1 MSLDAG
7 LTAKARAP
15 RDLFRRVT
23 TAPALDGLR
32 RGVGRAASRLRAVVT
47 RRPWLTGAIVVA
59 GLGIGAYAALN
70 LTTSTTPKYIL
81 ATVAKGD
88 IEDTVTALGNL
99 QPRDYVDVGAQVSG
113 QLKKLY
119 VVVGDSVKQGQ
130 LLAEIDPQV
139 LTARVQQDQA
149 NVANLRAQLAD
160 RQAQAALAQAN
171 YLRQQR
177 LMTAQAT
184 SKADYDAAR
193 QAAAS
198 SAAQIAALRAQVNGA
213 SSALSGDNVQ
223 LGYTKIYAPMTG
235 TVASITTKQG
245 QTVISSQQAP
255 VLLRIADL
263 SKMTVWTQ
271 VSEADVP
278 KLHVGMDAYFTTLGD
293 PNKRWTGKL
302 TQIQPTPTSVN
313 NVVLY
318 TATFD
323 VKNPD
328 NRLMTQMTAQVFFVT
343 ASAHDVVTVPVSAL
357 HQRRGRI
364 AGPIG
369 SASSSG
375 QGPATDASD
384 GARSGGGFFSRS
396 EITEEM
402 RTRFKAIRAA
412 MHTPGA
418 KRYSVLVMKADGTTE
433 RRPVA
438 VGVSSRVTAQ
448 VLAGLDVGE
457 QVVVGEESTE
467 KTAASAS
474 SSRTGSRNPTGRFG
488 GGPMGAGSFGPR

>member
-1 MSLDAG
+1 MSIDANA
-7 LTAKARAP
+7 TATTHAQRDVFARAP
-15 RDLFRRVT
+15 ALEGIRRATGKT
-23 TAPALDGLR
+23 TTQLR
-32 RGVGRAASRLRAVVT
+32 GFAR
-47 RRPWLTGAIVVA
+47 RRPWIAGAVGLVVL
-59 GLGIGAYAALN
+59 GLGAYAIFG
-70 LTTSTTPKYIL
+70 LTSSSTPKYIL
-81 ATVAKGD
+81 ATVAKGN
-88 IEDTVTALGNL
+88 IEDSVTALGNL

-119 VVVGDSVKQGQ
+119 VAIGDQVKQGQ

-139 LTARVQQDQA
+139 LNAKVQQDLA
-149 NVANLRAQLAD
+149 SVANLRAQLAD

-184 SKADYDAAR
+184 SKADYDAAK
-193 QAAAS
+193 QLAAS
-198 SAAQIAALRAQVNGA
+198 TSAQIAALRAQVNGA
-213 SSALSGDNVQ
+213 ASAMSGDTIQ

-235 TVASITTKQG
+235 TVVSITTKQG
-245 QTVISSQQAP
+245 QTIISSQQAP

-263 SKMTVWTQ
+263 KTMTVWTQ

-278 KLHVGMDAYFTTLGD
+278 KLRVGMDAYFTTLGD
-293 PNKRWTGKL
+293 PNKRWSGKL

-323 VKNPD
+323 VKNPE

-357 HQRRGRI
+357 HQGRGRRGGRTNS
-364 AGPIG
+364 ASPSGPNG
-369 SASSSG
+369 SAAAPSAASG
-375 QGPATDASD
+375 SFTRADMTP
-384 GARSGGGFFSRS
+384 
-396 EITEEM
+396 EM
-402 RTRFKAIRAA
+402 RARFKAVRAA
-412 MHTPGA
+412 MKTPGA
-418 KRYSVLVMKADGTTE
+418 KRYTVLVMQPDGTTE

-438 VGVSSRVTAQ
+438 IGVSNRVTAQ

-457 QVVVGEESTE
+457 QIVVGEESARPA
-467 KTAASAS
+467 TATASGTRRS
-474 SSRTGSRNPTGRFG
+474 NSTGRG
-488 GGPMGAGSFGPR
+488 GTMGAGGFGPR

>member
-7 LTAKARAP
+7 LTAKSHAR
-15 RDLFRRVT
+15 REIFRRVT
-23 TAPALDGLR
+23 AAPAFEGLR
-32 RGVGRAASRLRAVVT
+32 RSAGQTGSRLRAIAK
-47 RRPWLTGAIVVA
+47 RRPWLVGAVVVA
-59 GLGIGAYAALN
+59 VLGLGTYAALN
-70 LTTSTTPKYIL
+70 LGSSAAPKYIL

-119 VVVGDSVKQGQ
+119 VAVGDSVKQGQ

-139 LTARVQQDQA
+139 LTAKVQQDQA
-149 NVANLRAQLAD
+149 NVANLRAQLSD

-184 SKADYDAAR
+184 SKTDYDAAK

-223 LGYTKIYAPMTG
+223 LGYTKIYAPMSG
-235 TVASITTKQG
+235 TIASITTKQG
-245 QTVISSQQAP
+245 QTIISSQQAP

-278 KLHVGMDAYFTTLGD
+278 KLRVGMDAYFTTLGD
-293 PNKRWTGKL
+293 PSKRWTGKL
-302 TQIQPTPTSVN
+302 TQIQPTPTTVN

-323 VKNPD
+323 VNNP
-328 NRLMTQMTAQVFFVT
+328 
-343 ASAHDVVTVPVSAL
+343 
-357 HQRRGRI
+357 
-364 AGPIG
+364 
-369 SASSSG
+369 
-375 QGPATDASD
+375 
-384 GARSGGGFFSRS
+384 
-396 EITEEM
+396 
-402 RTRFKAIRAA
+402 
-412 MHTPGA
+412 
-418 KRYSVLVMKADGTTE
+418 
-433 RRPVA
+433 
-438 VGVSSRVTAQ
+438 
-448 VLAGLDVGE
+448 
-457 QVVVGEESTE
+457 
-467 KTAASAS
+467 
-474 SSRTGSRNPTGRFG
+474 
-488 GGPMGAGSFGPR
+488 